1 MANSKSTKVKSSKQ
15 VKTAGKTAAKAKTV
29 SPEPHQLAQDAVDLK
44 AKLDDENLKK
54 KLLKEAMVAIRE
66 AIRYRE
72 EQEEAERV
80 AAEEAA
86 EAERVAAEEEQR
98 RLEDAEDAEDDDFDG
113 TRDGSDDDEDSDDDD
128 SICSGDASVS
138 GLDFAAIQRKK
149 LEDAEDAEDE
159 DYDDVGSVDDDDD
172 EDAASLASGDASVRG
187 DKDDDDASVRG
198 GGDDDDDA
206 SVASLASGDASVL
219 GFKDDDS
226 EDEPED
232 AVLPA
237 ATVKGTVS
245 ASFLKYISAG
255 AKALPARPKPKKVA
269 PPPPEPSESES
280 EEEAAAPAP
289 EDDEDDAP
297 APPDV
302 VESEEEEVQDLCS
315 ESDEEEEDARVEVV
329 VVPARVGRPAPSFE
343 GLVAL
348 RESPDYWE
356 VEAALAAS
364 GCSLEGAGAL
374 PPLLVFGRG
383 LVSSARVGAVTVTVD
398 HKSRHR
404 DVAIDEDGDIAAQTA
419 KCVRTIRDV
428 SKKLAPVKIA
438 LREFQGRK
446 FVVDG
451 GKVTVG
457 AGKPAVYGNTIAVDR
472 GLWDALAVEQQ
483 DAVLDAGAVVMRG
496 SAPATE
502 MLTVRDV
509 GKAPAAPR
517 GKAKRAAPAAKRGP
531 AKKKLSAVVRQERGC
546 TYYK

>member
-15 VKTAGKTAAKAKTV
+15 VKTAGKTAAKAKSL
-29 SPEPHQLAQDAVDLK
+29 SPEHELAQDAVHLK

-86 EAERVAAEEEQR
+86 EAERLAAEEEQR

-159 DYDDVGSVDDDDD
+159 DYDDEGSASDDDDD
-172 EDAASLASGDASVRG
+172 DAASLASGDASVRG
-187 DKDDDDASVRG
+187 DK
-198 GGDDDDDA
+198 DDDDA

-237 ATVKGTVS
+237 AAVKGTVS

-315 ESDEEEEDARVEVV
+315 ESDEEEDARVEVV

>member
-15 VKTAGKTAAKAKTV
+15 VKTAGKTAAKAKSL
-29 SPEPHQLAQDAVDLK
+29 SPEHQLAQDAVNLK

-86 EAERVAAEEEQR
+86 EAERLAAEEAQR

-113 TRDGSDDDEDSDDDD
+113 SRDGSDDDEDSDDDD

-138 GLDFAAIQRKK
+138 GLDFAAIQRQK
-149 LEDAEDAEDE
+149 LEDAEDAED
-159 DYDDVGSVDDDDD
+159 
-172 EDAASLASGDASVRG
+172 
-187 DKDDDDASVRG
+187 
-198 GGDDDDDA
+198 
-206 SVASLASGDASVL
+206 
-219 GFKDDDS
+219 
-226 EDEPED
+226 
-232 AVLPA
+232 
-237 ATVKGTVS
+237 
-245 ASFLKYISAG
+245 
-255 AKALPARPKPKKVA
+255 
-269 PPPPEPSESES
+269 
-280 EEEAAAPAP
+280 
-289 EDDEDDAP
+289 
-297 APPDV
+297 
-302 VESEEEEVQDLCS
+302 
-315 ESDEEEEDARVEVV
+315 EEEDARVEVV

-374 PPLLVFGRG
+374 PPLLVFDRG

-398 HKSRHR
+398 HKSRDR

-428 SKKLAPVKIA
+428 TKKLAPVKIA

>member
-15 VKTAGKTAAKAKTV
+15 IKTAGKTAAKAKSL
-29 SPEPHQLAQDAVDLK
+29 SPEHQLAQDAVNLK

-72 EQEEAERV
+72 EQEEAERL
-80 AAEEAA
+80 AAEEA
-86 EAERVAAEEEQR
+86 QR
-98 RLEDAEDAEDDDFDG
+98 RLEDVEDAEDDDFDG
-113 TRDGSDDDEDSDDDD
+113 SRDGSDDDEDSDDDD
-128 SICSGDASVS
+128 ASICSGDASVS

-159 DYDDVGSVDDDDD
+159 DYDDEGSEGSEDDDDD
-172 EDAASLASGDASVRG
+172 ASLASGDASVRG
-187 DKDDDDASVRG
+187 DK
-198 GGDDDDDA
+198 DDDDA

-297 APPDV
+297 PPPDV

-315 ESDEEEEDARVEVV
+315 ESEEEEEDARVEVV

-374 PPLLVFGRG
+374 PPLLVFDRG

-509 GKAPAAPR
+509 GKAPTAPR
-517 GKAKRAAPAAKRGP
+517 GKTKRAAPAAKRGP

>member
-1 MANSKSTKVKSSKQ
+1 MAACASAAAASAALATVSVQTGASGLPLGLNPVVDKDWDLFAGKVTLGGTYDLADSAFAPKALHVTAKRPGLKAARSATGITPLLGSDGASTKWEVEKKGLPHGVAATAALLDKTLTVLAKIPFAGTLVPSVSLPADLSSKPSQ
-15 VKTAGKTAAKAKTV
+15 DRV
-29 SPEPHQLAQDAVDLK
+29 PEPHQLAQDAVDLK

-86 EAERVAAEEEQR
+86 EAERVAAEEAAEAERLAAEEEQR

-128 SICSGDASVS
+128 SICSGDASVRPRLRGHPAEEARGRGGRRGR
-138 GLDFAAIQRKK
+138 GLRRRG
-149 LEDAEDAEDE
+149 LR
-159 DYDDVGSVDDDDD
+159 VDDDDD
-172 EDAASLASGDASVRG
+172 DAASPARRRASVRG

-219 GFKDDDS
+219 GFRRRLG
-226 EDEPED
+226 DEPED
-232 AVLPA
+232 ASCPRRRARALCRRCSSSGPRLVPPG
-237 ATVKGTVS
+237 ATVT
-245 ASFLKYISAG
+245 A
-255 AKALPARPKPKKVA
+255 
-269 PPPPEPSESES
+269 
-280 EEEAAAPAP
+280 
-289 EDDEDDAP
+289 
-297 APPDV
+297 
-302 VESEEEEVQDLCS
+302 
-315 ESDEEEEDARVEVV
+315 
-329 VVPARVGRPAPSFE
+329 
-343 GLVAL
+343 
-348 RESPDYWE
+348 
-356 VEAALAAS
+356 
-364 GCSLEGAGAL
+364 
-374 PPLLVFGRG
+374 
-383 LVSSARVGAVTVTVD
+383 D
-398 HKSRHR
+398 HKFRHR
-404 DVAIDEDGDIAAQTA
+404 DAAIDEDGDIAAQTA

-451 GKVTVG
+451 GKVTT

-502 MLTVRDV
+502 MLTVLDV
-509 GKAPAAPR
+509 GSAARR
-517 GKAKRAAPAAKRGP
+517 GKVKRRARGQRP
-531 AKKKLSAVVRQERGC
+531 GQKKLSAVVRQERGC
-546 TYYK
+546 TH

>member
-29 SPEPHQLAQDAVDLK
+29 SPEPHQLAQDAVNLK

-72 EQEEAERV
+72 EQEEAERL
-80 AAEEAA
+80 AAEEA
-86 EAERVAAEEEQR
+86 QR

-113 TRDGSDDDEDSDDDD
+113 TRDGSDDDDDSDDDD
-128 SICSGDASVS
+128 ASICSGDASVS
-138 GLDFAAIQRKK
+138 GLDFAAIQQKK

-159 DYDDVGSVDDDDD
+159 DYDDEGSEVDD
-172 EDAASLASGDASVRG
+172 EDDADDASLASGDASVRG
-187 DKDDDDASVRG
+187 DK
-198 GGDDDDDA
+198 DDDDA

-232 AVLPA
+232 EVLPA
-237 ATVKGTVS
+237 ATVRGTVS

-289 EDDEDDAP
+289 EDDEDEAP

-315 ESDEEEEDARVEVV
+315 ESEEEEEDARVEVV

-374 PPLLVFGRG
+374 PPLLVFDRG

-398 HKSRHR
+398 HKSRDR

-419 KCVRTIRDV
+419 KCVRTVRDV

>member
-15 VKTAGKTAAKAKTV
+15 VKTAGKTAAKAKSL
-29 SPEPHQLAQDAVDLK
+29 SPEHQLAQDAVNLK

-86 EAERVAAEEEQR
+86 EAERLAAEEAQR
-98 RLEDAEDAEDDDFDG
+98 RLEDAEDAEDDDFDS
-113 TRDGSDDDEDSDDDD
+113 RDGSDDDEDSDDDD

-138 GLDFAAIQRKK
+138 GLDFAAIQRQK
-149 LEDAEDAEDE
+149 LEDAEDAED
-159 DYDDVGSVDDDDD
+159 
-172 EDAASLASGDASVRG
+172 
-187 DKDDDDASVRG
+187 
-198 GGDDDDDA
+198 
-206 SVASLASGDASVL
+206 
-219 GFKDDDS
+219 
-226 EDEPED
+226 
-232 AVLPA
+232 
-237 ATVKGTVS
+237 
-245 ASFLKYISAG
+245 
-255 AKALPARPKPKKVA
+255 
-269 PPPPEPSESES
+269 
-280 EEEAAAPAP
+280 
-289 EDDEDDAP
+289 
-297 APPDV
+297 
-302 VESEEEEVQDLCS
+302 
-315 ESDEEEEDARVEVV
+315 EEEDARVEVV

-374 PPLLVFGRG
+374 PPLLVFDRG

-398 HKSRHR
+398 HKSRDR

-428 SKKLAPVKIA
+428 TKKLAPVKIA

>member
-15 VKTAGKTAAKAKTV
+15 VKTAGKTAAKAKSL
-29 SPEPHQLAQDAVDLK
+29 SPEHQLAQDAVNLK

-86 EAERVAAEEEQR
+86 EAERLAAEEAQR

-113 TRDGSDDDEDSDDDD
+113 SRDGSDDDEDSDDDD
-128 SICSGDASVS
+128 ASICSGDASVS
-138 GLDFAAIQRKK
+138 GLDFAAIQRQK
-149 LEDAEDAEDE
+149 LEDAEDAED
-159 DYDDVGSVDDDDD
+159 
-172 EDAASLASGDASVRG
+172 
-187 DKDDDDASVRG
+187 
-198 GGDDDDDA
+198 
-206 SVASLASGDASVL
+206 
-219 GFKDDDS
+219 
-226 EDEPED
+226 
-232 AVLPA
+232 
-237 ATVKGTVS
+237 
-245 ASFLKYISAG
+245 
-255 AKALPARPKPKKVA
+255 
-269 PPPPEPSESES
+269 
-280 EEEAAAPAP
+280 
-289 EDDEDDAP
+289 
-297 APPDV
+297 
-302 VESEEEEVQDLCS
+302 
-315 ESDEEEEDARVEVV
+315 EEEDARVEVV

-374 PPLLVFGRG
+374 PPLLVFDRG

-398 HKSRHR
+398 HKSRDR

-428 SKKLAPVKIA
+428 TKKLAPVKIA

>member
-1 MANSKSTKVKSSKQ
+1 MRGPRLRDVPVS
-15 VKTAGKTAAKAKTV
+15 AALGT
-29 SPEPHQLAQDAVDLK
+29 LATSVRPADLRRRVGRFRSGDASVLG
-44 AKLDDENLKK
+44 LDF
-54 KLLKEAMVAIRE
+54 AAIQ
-66 AIRYRE
+66 
-72 EQEEAERV
+72 QEK
-80 AAEEAA
+80 
-86 EAERVAAEEEQR
+86 
-98 RLEDAEDAEDDDFDG
+98 LEDAEDAEDDDFDYS
-113 TRDGSDDDEDSDDDD
+113 RDASDSDDDDSYDDD

-159 DYDDVGSVDDDDD
+159 DYDDEGSASDDDDD
-172 EDAASLASGDASVRG
+172 DAASLASGDASVRG
-187 DKDDDDASVRG
+187 DKDDDDMSVRG
-198 GGDDDDDA
+198 DKDDDDA

-237 ATVKGTVS
+237 AAVKGTVS

-315 ESDEEEEDARVEVV
+315 ESDEEEDARVEVV

-419 KCVRTIRDV
+419 KCVRSRGRTRERN
-428 SKKLAPVKIA
+428 SKLQSLISRPFST
-438 LREFQGRK
+438 RFG
-446 FVVDG
+446 
-451 GKVTVG
+451 
-457 AGKPAVYGNTIAVDR
+457 
-472 GLWDALAVEQQ
+472 
-483 DAVLDAGAVVMRG
+483 
-496 SAPATE
+496 
-502 MLTVRDV
+502 
-509 GKAPAAPR
+509 
-517 GKAKRAAPAAKRGP
+517 
-531 AKKKLSAVVRQERGC
+531 
-546 TYYK
+546 

>member
-86 EAERVAAEEEQR
+86 EAERLAAEEEQR
-98 RLEDAEDAEDDDFDG
+98 RLEDAEDAEDDDFDS
-113 TRDGSDDDEDSDDDD
+113 RDGSDDDEDSDDDD

-159 DYDDVGSVDDDDD
+159 DYDDEGSVDDDDD
-172 EDAASLASGDASVRG
+172 DDAASLASGDASVRG
-187 DKDDDDASVRG
+187 DKDDDDMSVRG
-198 GGDDDDDA
+198 GGDDDDA

-269 PPPPEPSESES
+269 APPPEPSESES

>member
-86 EAERVAAEEEQR
+86 EAERLAAEEEQR

-159 DYDDVGSVDDDDD
+159 DYDDEGSVDDDDD
-172 EDAASLASGDASVRG
+172 DDAASLASGDASVRG
-187 DKDDDDASVRG
+187 DKDDDDMSVRG
-198 GGDDDDDA
+198 GGDDDDA

-374 PPLLVFGRG
+374 PPLLVFDRG

-398 HKSRHR
+398 HKSRDR
-404 DVAIDEDGDIAAQTA
+404 DVAINEDGDIAAQTA